1 MSDVS
6 AYTDLAQR
14 MANDFADIENDI
26 LTAYR
31 KESPDYA
38 ELCQQLKNIKVENP
52 IITKLLE
59 GNGDIH
65 LTAAEHQSFAEYLKL
80 RFRLESMERQQIY
93 FQGHMDCISYLKRI
107 KAV

>member
-6 AYTDLAQR
+6 AYTNLAQR
-14 MANDFADIENDI
+14 MANDFTDVENDI
-26 LTAYR
+26 LVAYR
-31 KESPDYA
+31 KESSDYA
-38 ELCQQLKNIKVENP
+38 ELCQQLKKIKAENP

-59 GNGDIH
+59 SDGDIH
-65 LTAAEHQSFAEYLKL
+65 LSSADHRTFAEYLKL

-93 FQGHMDCISYLKRI
+93 FQGHMDCISYLKRV